1 MLLLCV
7 LLPGCRE
14 AESAREPLPLNV
26 LPNNSAYASYID
38 ADIGSGFSMNLRFYH
53 DVADT
58 YNITDITLLPATDIV
73 TLDDFNVTDL
83 GVVNGVS
90 LQGLGVSMIAESPG
104 THTFTDIEITA
115 NGATVTLPLGQ
126 LRTTVVAEKPS
137 ELLFISRQIGGDF
150 RESHPVDLKVENT
163 SDEVVVV
170 KDVLLGHPHI
180 HFDAQDIIINPLWD
194 VEPLP
199 TEGFSLQPGESVN
212 LQLDWEVGMPEEVPI
227 NMEARPLLLVEEGG
241 ELRSLG
247 LLNMAFIRDPAS
259 PET

>member
-7 LLPGCRE
+7 LLLGCRE

-26 LPNNSAYASYID
+26 LPNNSAYASYINE
-38 ADIGSGFSMNLRFYH
+38 DIGSGFSMNLRFYH

-58 YNITDITLLPATDIV
+58 YNITDITLLPVTDIV

-104 THTFTDIEITA
+104 THTFTDIEMTA
-115 NGATVTLPLGQ
+115 NGATVTLPLGK
-126 LRTTVVAEKPS
+126 LRTTVATEKRAEFLS
-137 ELLFISRQIGGDF
+137 ISRQVGGSF
-150 RESHPVDLKVENT
+150 RESHPLDFTVEND
-163 SDEVVVV
+163 SDKSAVV
-170 KDVLLGHPHI
+170 KDVLVEHPHI
-180 HFDAQDIIINPLWD
+180 YFDAQDIIINPLWD

-199 TEGFSLQPGESVN
+199 IEGLTIHPGESVN
-212 LQLDWEVGMPEEVPI
+212 LQLDWEVGMPGEGPI
-227 NMEARPLLLVEEGG
+227 NMEARPLLVVEEEG
-241 ELRSLG
+241 ELRFLE
-247 LLNMAFIRDPAS
+247 FINTIFRRDPAA